1 MTEEDYLYELEKK
14 LFPLQQQLA
23 QHPLYSG
30 INSMQDVIR
39 FMEVHVYAVWDFM
52 SLLKSLQNKLTC
64 TTVPWY
70 PKPYNE
76 LTYLVNE
83 IVLGEESDTDE
94 NGFRKSHF
102 ELYLDAMRQ
111 CGIPTHHIQAN
122 VSSIALSGNTAR
134 VSVPEAVKDFVNYT
148 IDLSLNGST
157 HAVAAAFTYGRE
169 DLIPEIFLPIV
180 NQLDKSMPGKLSG
193 FKYYLTRHIE
203 VDGQHHSLLAKKMM
217 KMLCGREHNLWQ
229 EARQVSATCLKNRI
243 ALWDY
248 IHESIAQATPVKMN
262 SSAYCN

>member
-1 MTEEDYLYELEKK
+1 MTQEDYLKEMERIL
-14 LFPLQQQLA
+14 LPLQKQLA
-23 QHPLYSG
+23 QHSLYNAIDS
-30 INSMQDVIR
+30 IPHVQR

-83 IVLGEESDTDE
+83 IVLGEESDTD
-94 NGFRKSHF
+94 
-102 ELYLDAMRQ
+102 AMRQ
-111 CGIPTHHIQAN
+111 CGIPTHHVLAN

-134 VSVPEAVKDFVNYT
+134 VSVPEVVKEFVNYT
-148 IDLSLNGST
+148 INLSLNGRT

-169 DLIPEIFLPIV
+169 DLIPEMFLPIV
-180 NQLDKSMPGKLSG
+180 SQLDKSMPGKLSG

-217 KMLCGREHNLWQ
+217 KMLCGQEQNLWH
-229 EARQVSATCLKNRI
+229 EATQVATVCLKNRI

-248 IHESIAQATPVKMN
+248 THSLIVGYKP
-262 SSAYCN
+262 